1 MMSLNINLEIEEV
14 NLILRS
20 LGKHPFDEIA
30 QLINKIQQQGE
41 AQLKLQ
47 QAVAEAEANAKAE
60 ESPQAAE
67 QPATE
72 EVPAE

>member
-1 MMSLNINLEIEEV
+1 MALNLNLELEEV

-41 AQLKLQ
+41 AQIKLQ
-47 QAVAEAEANAKAE
+47 QAVA
-60 ESPQAAE
+60 AAE
-67 QPATE
+67 QPAPVE
-72 EVPAE
+72 PPAETPAVE

>member
-1 MMSLNINLEIEEV
+1 MSLNINLEVDEV
-14 NLILRS
+14 NAVLRS

-47 QAVAEAEANAKAE
+47 EAVAQAEASKE
-60 ESPQAAE
+60 EAPAE
-67 QPATE
+67 QPAETPVE
-72 EVPAE
+72 

>member
-1 MMSLNINLEIEEV
+1 MALQLNLEVEEV

-47 QAVAEAEANAKAE
+47 QAVAEAEAKAKEEAAVEPSAE
-60 ESPQAAE
+60 TPVE
-67 QPATE
+67 
-72 EVPAE
+72 

>member
-1 MMSLNINLEIEEV
+1 MSLNINLEVDEV
-14 NLILRS
+14 NAILRS

-47 QAVAEAEANAKAE
+47 QAEQAQAETPADQPAEA
-60 ESPQAAE
+60 P
-67 QPATE
+67 QPAVDTE
-72 EVPAE
+72 D

>member
-1 MMSLNINLEIEEV
+1 MALNLNLELEEV

-41 AQLKLQ
+41 AQIKLQ
-47 QAVAEAEANAKAE
+47 QAVD
-60 ESPQAAE
+60 AAE
-67 QPATE
+67 QPASVEPLVET
-72 EVPAE
+72 PAVE